1 MNTETKN
8 IKCFKV
14 VDENLQS
21 LRLAGSKT
29 TIQYAIGSW
38 IIKSKPVEGPGPRG
52 GILSYNYLSD
62 AKWLAGYVRNHPNPE
77 LRKNPRIFKCL
88 ARGILHRRYR
98 KRGSL
103 YTLKSREIILME
115 ELIIT

>member
-1 MNTETKN
+1 MKTETEN

-14 VDENLQS
+14 VDEDLKS
-21 LRLAGSKT
+21 LCLAGNKKKISY
-29 TIQYAIGSW
+29 TIGEW
-38 IIKSKPVEGPGPRG
+38 ISEPDPVEGPGLDG
-52 GILSYNYLSD
+52 GLLSYNYLSD
-62 AKWLAGYVRNHPNPE
+62 AKWLAGYVKNHPNPE
-77 LRKNPRIFKCL
+77 IRKNPRIFNCL

-115 ELIIT
+115 ELI

>member
-1 MNTETKN
+1 MKTETEN

-21 LRLAGSKT
+21 LRLAGSKK
-29 TIQYAIGSW
+29 TIQYTIDSW
-38 IIKSKPVEGPGPRG
+38 VLEPEPIEGPGLHG
-52 GILSYNYLSD
+52 GILSYYYLSD
-62 AKWLAGYVRNHPNPE
+62 AKWLAGYVKNHPNPE

-115 ELIIT
+115 ELF